1 MGWQARDIP
10 DQAGRVVVV
19 TGATGGLG
27 SEVAREL
34 ARCRARVI
42 MAVRNPA
49 KGERVRA
56 SIVAQV
62 PDGDLEVRY
71 LELSSLAIIR
81 DFAEGVL
88 RDHPRLDLLVNN
100 AGIMATPP
108 RLTIDGLEWQVG
120 VNHLGHFALT
130 AWLLPALLRT
140 DGSRVVT
147 VSSVAALMGRP
158 LGHER
163 LEPGPGYSS
172 WLAYG
177 DSKVA
182 NYRFGLDL
190 ASRLRAAG
198 ALTSSLVAHPGL
210 SHTDLQSAAVRS
222 GGAGTTGPLWEAA
235 ARWIG
240 MSPTIGAR
248 SLLRAATDPTAR
260 NGETY
265 GPRWATAGPPVRLP
279 PLRPWLRRQD
289 VVRTWV
295 TSEAATGVEYGQVL
309 SARPW
314 PSGRARGMTP

>member
-1 MGWQARDIP
+1 MGWQAREIP

-19 TGATGGLG
+19 TGASGGLG
-27 SEVAREL
+27 SVVTREL

-42 MAVRNPA
+42 LAVRDPA
-49 KGERVRA
+49 KGERVRS
-56 SIVAQV
+56 SILAQV
-62 PDGDLEVRY
+62 PGAALEVRY
-71 LELSSLAIIR
+71 LELSSLAVIHH
-81 DFAEGVL
+81 FAEGVL
-88 RDHPRLDLLVNN
+88 RDYPRLDLLVNN

-108 RLTIDGLEWQVG
+108 RLTVDGLEWQVG

-158 LGHER
+158 LGPER
-163 LEPGPGYSS
+163 LQPAAGYSP

-177 DSKVA
+177 DSKLA
-182 NYRFGLDL
+182 NYRFGQDL
-190 ASRLRAAG
+190 ASRLRTAG
-198 ALTSSLVAHPGL
+198 ALTASLVAHPGL

-240 MSPTIGAR
+240 MAPEVGAR
-248 SLLRAATDPTAR
+248 PLLRAATDPTAR

-265 GPRWATAGPPVRLP
+265 GPLWGTAGPPVRLP
-279 PLRPWLRRQD
+279 RLRPWLRRQD
-289 VVRTWV
+289 VARTWV
-295 TSEAATGVEYGQVL
+295 TSEAATGVDYGRVL
-309 SARPW
+309 SSRPW
-314 PSGRARGMTP
+314 TSRKA